1 MDIYQIKK
9 FKLVLVI
16 YSTVGGAILRKKERP
31 KKVVFEDAGVNKIAY
46 GTVED
51 LGDFLVVKDKVR
63 GTITVNKRF
72 VVFIKED

>member
-1 MDIYQIKK
+1 M
-9 FKLVLVI
+9 
-16 YSTVGGAILRKKERP
+16 KERP

>member
-1 MDIYQIKK
+1 ME
-9 FKLVLVI
+9 
-16 YSTVGGAILRKKERP
+16 ERP

-46 GTVED
+46 GIVEEKD
-51 LGDFLVVKDKVR
+51 DFLVVKDKVR